1 MKNTATKIK
10 RQISKTSII
19 FPHLVTVQMMDEYL
33 RKSMPYHAAIASVE
47 VRFVS
52 LNYKEHEALHK
63 ACMDECYP
71 SSRHPTVDPYA
82 LDLDLPKLAMKGGAE

>member
-19 FPHLVTVQMMDEYL
+19 FPHLVTVGLIDEYL

-52 LNYKEHEALHK
+52 LNDKEHDALNE
-63 ACMDECYP
+63 ACMAECYP
-71 SSRHPTVDPYA
+71 SSRHPSVDPYA
-82 LDLDLPKLAMKGGAE
+82 LDLDLPKLGMKGGAR